1 MPNDEVWTE
10 TIRQVRTNDSFYY
23 EVGPDPDGLGLELR
37 YIEIDPTTKT
47 AKVHSRVG
55 FSEQLALVISEEIRR
70 AAHDYEVSE
79 AEAESRRRNKS
90 CG

>member
-10 TIRQVRTNDSFYY
+10 TVRQVRTNDSFYY

-37 YIEIDPTTKT
+37 YLEIDPDTKT

-55 FSEQLALVISEEIRR
+55 VLR
-70 AAHDYEVSE
+70 AARLGALGGDPKGGARLRSE
-79 AEAESRRRNKS
+79 
-90 CG
+90 